1 MNIICAPQGI
11 VDGKR
16 PGQGIGD
23 LFQAGFD
30 SALTDLS
37 LFCPPETMEKF
48 GKPGQET
55 KADNRRFFLCEH
67 PDELYNSMRQILEQC
82 REQNLRC
89 TTAMA
94 PYLRP
99 DTRRDDL
106 NELLKRQAA
115 ESVEICGR
123 TGCRYLIVRPLFAG
137 IPSGNFWERNR
148 EFYLGLEERAKKYD
162 VQILLENQC
171 RDFNGHLVRGI
182 CSEARQAA
190 EWVDA
195 LNEAAG
201 EERFGFCMDVGVCNL
216 CGQNMYDFI
225 QALGKRL
232 KAVILR
238 DCDGNHESALLPF
251 TAVRRGQ
258 FRTDWLNL
266 IRGLR
271 EIGFDGELI
280 VDIRD
285 TASAFS
291 PILRPELLRMAKS
304 VAEYFKWQIG
314 IENLLKKYPSRVLF
328 GAGNMCRAY
337 MKCYGEKYPPLFTC
351 DNNEKLWGSV
361 FEGLEVKNPQCLM
374 NLPADCVVFI
384 CNIYYRE
391 IEAQLRQMGVKNPVE
406 FFNDEYMPTFHFDRI
421 ERD

>member
-11 VDGKR
+11 VDSKH

-23 LFQAGFD
+23 LLQAGFD
-30 SALTDLS
+30 SVFMDLS
-37 LFCPPETMEKF
+37 LFCPPEIMEKF
-48 GKPGQET
+48 GKPGRET
-55 KADNRRFFLCEH
+55 KADNRRVFLCDH
-67 PDELYNSMRQILEQC
+67 PDELYNSMSRMLEQC
-82 REQNLRC
+82 RERNLRY
-89 TTAMA
+89 TAAMA
-94 PYLRP
+94 PYLCRN
-99 DTRRDDL
+99 TRREDL
-106 NELLKRQAA
+106 GDLLRRLTE

-123 TGCRYLIVRPLFAG
+123 IGCRYLIVRPLFAG
-137 IPSGNFWERNR
+137 IPAENLWERNR
-148 EFYLGLEERAKKYD
+148 AYYLKLAERAKKYGI
-162 VQILLENQC
+162 QILLQNQC
-171 RDFNGHLVRGI
+171 KDFNGHLMRGV
-182 CSEARQAA
+182 CSDAGQAA
-190 EWVDA
+190 DWVDV

-201 EERFGFCMDVGVCNL
+201 EEGFGFCMDVGVCNI

-238 DCDGNHESALLPF
+238 DCDGNSESALLPF
-251 TAVRRGQ
+251 TAVRQGQ
-258 FRTDWLNL
+258 SRTDWLNL

-285 TASAFS
+285 TAAAFS

-314 IENLLKKYPSRVLF
+314 IENLLRKYPSRVLF

-351 DNNEKLWGSV
+351 DNNEKLWESM
-361 FEGLEVKNPQCLM
+361 FEGLEVKNPQCLI
-374 NLPADCVVFI
+374 NLPPDCAVFI